1 MNILFLTAGTGS
13 VYAGS
18 GLRDNSLAAEWRRDG
33 HHVTLVP
40 LFTPTLT
47 DEPNV
52 SERRVFFGGLYLSQ
66 HVPLFRRTPSLLD
79 RLFGT
84 PAVIR
89 AVTRRQ
95 SVADATLRDEA
106 IVAMLELDHEPV
118 PRALQREL
126 ERLIGWLGTLLEPDI
141 ICLSSALLIGLARP
155 LRQALGA
162 RVCCLLSDEDSSL
175 DRLHEPHRNQA
186 LAAIRK
192 LAGEVELFAACSR
205 DTAGFMAS
213 YFGIP
218 PDRIR
223 VSPLGITTQDFDRAL
238 GRRAQEVSRT
248 STRDAANRP
257 FTIGYLARI
266 APEKGL
272 DRLVDAY
279 RQLRHDRGMP
289 AVRLEIA
296 GALAAEHRDY
306 WARIERKLHDW
317 GYAGDYRYHGAISRT
332 AKVAFYAQLDA
343 FSMPATARE
352 PKGLSVLEAM
362 ASGVP
367 VVQPRRGACIEAIES
382 TGGGFL
388 VGPDSAE
395 CIAEGLWQL
404 WQDPDVRARCGDD
417 GADEVRERFTAY
429 QMAGRLLHV
438 FENARRGT
446 APRAMTAGR

>member
-1 MNILFLTAGTGS
+1 MNILSLTAGTGS

-18 GLRDNSLAAEWRRDG
+18 GLRDNTLAAEWQRRG

-40 LFTPTLT
+40 LYTPTLT

-52 SERRVFFGGLYLSQ
+52 SQRRVFFGGVYLQQ
-66 HVPLFRRTPSLLD
+66 HVPLVRRTPSMLD
-79 RLFGT
+79 RLWDSA
-84 PAVIR
+84 AVLR
-89 AVTRRQ
+89 AVARRQ
-95 SVADATLRDEA
+95 SIADAQLRDDA
-106 IVAMLELDHEPV
+106 IVSMLEVEQGAQ
-118 PRALQREL
+118 RREL
-126 ERLIGWLGTLLEPDI
+126 ERLIAWLGTFPEPDV
-141 ICLSSALLIGLARP
+141 ICLSSAMLIGLARP

-162 RVCCLLSDEDSSL
+162 RVCCLLSDEDALL

-186 LAAIRK
+186 LGLIRR

-205 DTAGFMAS
+205 DTATYMTS

-218 PDRIR
+218 PERIR
-223 VSPLGITTQDFDRAL
+223 VAPLGITTQDFDRAP
-238 GRRAQEVSRT
+238 GRRAQEVSRRD
-248 STRDAANRP
+248 RDAKRP

-266 APEKGL
+266 VPDKGL
-272 DRLVDAY
+272 DRLIDAY
-279 RQLRHDRGMP
+279 RQLREERGMP

-296 GALAAEHRDY
+296 GPLPAEHRDY
-306 WARIERKLHDW
+306 FAGIERRLHDW
-317 GYAGDYRYHGAISRT
+317 GYAGDYRYHGALSRT

-343 FSMPATARE
+343 FSVPAATRE

-367 VVQPRRGACIEAIES
+367 VVEPRRGACIEAIES

-404 WQDPDVRARCGDD
+404 WQDPVVRERCGDD
-417 GADEVRERFTAY
+417 AADEVRERFTAWH
-429 QMAGRLLHV
+429 MADRMLGV
-438 FENARRGT
+438 FETARRGIALT
-446 APRAMTAGR
+446 RVAGRA